1 LNPPYALYLNG
12 YIQSTGLDEAVY
24 HSVFVHSALLS
35 HDKPEQVFLGGGGE
49 GMLLH
54 EVLRHRAV
62 RKATMVDIDRELMD
76 FSRTHLKAFHNNS
89 FDDPRARV
97 IADDARSY
105 LERQC
110 TAENRYDVVLL
121 DFNDMYLPN
130 FGDLRSCVYLG
141 GLFSKEFFGVVKR
154 SMRPKG
160 IVVAQVPFLEC
171 KVHAALKEHFGVV
184 RMAAVPMVAY
194 AFNVFFVAS
203 DDNDPAAL
211 TAADVDAR
219 IATRF
224 VVPPHE
230 WYSGH
235 VHERIWDLNRALE
248 SNGIFPCRSDCVLED
263 HHGGAVECPKGH
275 INADGV

>member
-1 LNPPYALYLNG
+1 MG
-12 YIQSTGLDEAVY
+12 
-24 HSVFVHSALLS
+24 
-35 HDKPEQVFLGGGGE
+35 
-49 GMLLH
+49 
-54 EVLRHRAV
+54 
-62 RKATMVDIDRELMD
+62 
-76 FSRTHLKAFHNNS
+76 
-89 FDDPRARV
+89 
-97 IADDARSY
+97 
-105 LERQC
+105 
-110 TAENRYDVVLL
+110 
-121 DFNDMYLPN
+121 
-130 FGDLRSCVYLG
+130 
-141 GLFSKEFFGVVKR
+141 
-154 SMRPKG
+154 
-160 IVVAQVPFLEC
+160 
-171 KVHAALKEHFGVV
+171 VHAALKEHFGVV

-194 AFNVFFVAS
+194 ALNLFFVAS
-203 DDNDPAAL
+203 DDNDPAEL